1 MNLLSE
7 LKRRNVIRVA
17 GPYLVGAWL
26 IAQLSNTVL
35 PTFGAPDWVPRTIV
49 ILLLIG
55 LLLIGLL
62 VIGPLLIG
70 LVPMLIFSW
79 IYAPAPEAPSAMRT
93 WRRITR
99 SAGAPGRAST
109 LRSLR

>member
-49 ILLLIG
+49 I

>member
-55 LLLIGLL
+55 LLLIAL
-62 VIGPLLIG
+62 LLIG